1 MTRQEMKEF
10 AQSQVTWHENQNKWL
25 MDRIER
31 INNRLKQTRKED
43 KEQKEFA
50 QTYEGGK
57 YAHLYEGNYQ
67 GDETRKLINERRRH
81 QREIKK
87 NAAAIEH
94 YKREVE
100 KYTDPADKP
109 QEAPAAEA
117 EQQPTETENA
127 PQAATQAAEGTA
139 QQADDITAAIIG
151 AIGATAPAHTITATI
166 IGPDGT
172 PYRATYTANMLDS
185 LRTEARVL
193 DIQDD
198 DTGELVYIKPD
209 DEETADPAPAEDPA
223 EEPETVTAMW
233 QAIHEADAE
242 LQRVQDHDYIQAQV
256 DAMTWHTPA
265 VDWAAR
271 IDAIMKAVGM

>member
-1 MTRQEMKEF
+1 MTNDTAITITLTRIDLCNLALACTNARQHAGDATGASKWTLLHDTIMAEIIAADEADQE
-10 AQSQVTWHENQNKWL
+10 AQE
-25 MDRIER
+25 
-31 INNRLKQTRKED
+31 
-43 KEQKEFA
+43 A
-50 QTYEGGK
+50 P
-57 YAHLYEGNYQ
+57 
-67 GDETRKLINERRRH
+67 ET
-81 QREIKK
+81 
-87 NAAAIEH
+87 
-94 YKREVE
+94 
-100 KYTDPADKP
+100 
-109 QEAPAAEA
+109 APAAEA

-151 AIGATAPAHTITATI
+151 AIGAPAPAQTITATL

-172 PYRATYTANMLDS
+172 PYRATYSADLLDS

-198 DTGELVYIKPD
+198 TTGELVYIKPD
-209 DEETADPAPAEDPA
+209 DEEPAETETA

-242 LQRVQDHDYIQAQV
+242 LQRVHDPAYIQAQV

-265 VDWAAR
+265 VDWTAR
-271 IDAIMKAVGM
+271 IDAAMKAVGM